1 MTNKIKYIL
10 IPIITTIIGIVLDV
24 LNMGTFIGLSVIL
37 LVLGLIFARIEYFID
52 RYNYDK
58 VTNK

>member
-1 MTNKIKYIL
+1 MINKVKYIL
-10 IPIITTIIGIVLDV
+10 IPIITTIIGIVLDI
-24 LNMGTFIGLSVIL
+24 LNMGT

>member
-1 MTNKIKYIL
+1 MINKVKYIL
-10 IPIITTIIGIVLDV
+10 IPIITTIIGIVLDI

-58 VTNK
+58 VANK

>member
-1 MTNKIKYIL
+1 MINKVKYIL
-10 IPIITTIIGIVLDV
+10 IPIITTIIGIVLDI

>member
-24 LNMGTFIGLSVIL
+24 LNMDTFIGLSVIL